1 MNEAEEIARLEE
13 ELSSVGTDK
22 KKASK
27 GKVTITDD
35 IVHQKASAEDDRVS
49 RIEDQMAQMMA
60 MMMKITMNHPAP
72 APPSPSVSKK
82 IVPKSPYHSDSDN
95 ESVKSNLTSGSAVSI
110 GLNDRFV
117 Y

>member
-1 MNEAEEIARLEE
+1 MDEAEEVARLEE
-13 ELSSVGTDK
+13 ELLSVGIDK

-27 GKVTITDD
+27 GKVMVTDD
-35 IVHQKASAEDDRVS
+35 IVHQKAGSADERVS

-60 MMMKITMNHPAP
+60 MMLKLTEKPPAP
-72 APPSPSVSKK
+72 APPTPAVSKK
-82 IVPKSPYHSDSDN
+82 IVPKSPHSDSDN